1 MEQGKMRNQPEIFD
15 PPAGSLSPPPP
26 GRRASLSQDVLA
38 GGGEMGALMRAFDW
52 AKTPLGPVETWSP
65 TLRATTRLLLSN
77 CSAMLLWWGPEF
89 IQIYNDAYIPVLGDK
104 HPYVALGRPF
114 AECWSEVFYLLGP
127 LVRTALEGGPPT
139 WMDDIPLELNRFGF
153 VEETHFTIGYSP
165 VPDETAPGGIGGVL
179 ATVHEITEKVL
190 AERRVRVLRDLG
202 TTGPAEAKTAEE
214 ACAAAAATL
223 GNHGKDVPFALLYLT
238 ESNGRFARLAAHTG
252 IGDCAALGP
261 ELVEISDPAGSVW
274 PFAAAKEL
282 REIVAVYDLHRRFDH
297 LPSGPW
303 FDPPHSASVVPIR
316 SNISHQLAGF
326 LVAGISPRLR
336 LDDSYRGFLE
346 LACAQI
352 ATAIANARAYEEE
365 RRRNDA
371 LAEIDHAK
379 TIFFTNI
386 SHEFRTPLTLMMAPL
401 EDALAQPDRIPASER
416 VGLELAYRN
425 CLRLLKLVNTLL
437 DFSRIEAG
445 RMQAVFEPLDL
456 ATLTADL
463 ASVFRSAMERAGLKL
478 TVDCPTL
485 RQPVYVDREKWEK
498 IVLNLLSNAFKFTL
512 EGSIEVSLSDAGDRA
527 ELTVRDSGC
536 GITPEDLP
544 HVFER
549 FYRARHA
556 QSRSYEGSGIG
567 LALVQDLV
575 RLNGGTV
582 SAESEPGRGSSF
594 RVSVPFGSA
603 HLPADR
609 IGAASPSTSTA
620 IGSGAYLE
628 EALHWLPAAAGGG
641 AAQAAALP
649 RAESIAGSTPGSTP
663 GSISGAISGAK
674 LRERIVLAEDN
685 SDMREYVERLLA
697 PAYRVEPVGD
707 GQAGLEAVLRDP
719 PDLVLADVMMP
730 RLDGFGLLKALR
742 SSERTASIPV
752 ILLSARAGEE
762 SRVEGLSAGAD
773 DYLVKPFSAREL
785 TARVENHLALSRIR
799 RETEQRIRESEAR
812 FRAFVAA
819 SSDVVFRMNADWSEM
834 RQLRGRDF
842 IADTE
847 APSGSWLEKY
857 IHPDDQRLVLDAIR
871 KAIQEKSVFEL
882 EYRVLRLDGTPG
894 WTFSRAVPLFDAC
907 GEIVEWFGA
916 ATDITARKQSEQALL
931 RSEKL
936 ATLGRMAATI
946 AHEIN
951 NPLEA
956 VTNLLF
962 LADEEENLPA
972 PAHHYLQMAEVELR
986 RIAHITRQSLGFYR
1000 ESNAPALTSVNA
1012 VLDSAIDLLKS
1023 KIDQKRAMVER
1034 DWRADVRI
1042 VAVAGELRQVFS
1054 NLLTNSLDA
1063 IGFNGKIRIR
1073 ISTHASLRDAAA
1085 RSVRITFLDDGRG
1098 VSPAAR
1104 SHIFEPFFTTKGTV
1118 GTGLGL
1124 WVTKQIVDKH
1134 SGTIRLR
1141 SRSEGAKTGTAF
1153 SIVLPFESGSAGGGN

>member
-1 MEQGKMRNQPEIFD
+1 MEQGNLRNQPEIFEL
-15 PPAGSLSPPPP
+15 PVGPLSPPP
-26 GRRASLSQDVLA
+26 GRSASSCQEVFA

-65 TLRATTRLLLSN
+65 TLRVTTRLLLSN

-104 HPYVALGRPF
+104 HPHVALGRPF

-139 WMDDIPLELNRFGF
+139 WMEDIPLDLNRFGF

-202 TTGPAEAKTAEE
+202 TAGPAEAKTAEE

-261 ELVEISDPAGSVW
+261 DLVEISESGDSVW

-282 REIVAVYDLHRRFDH
+282 QEIVVIYDLQRRFDH

-303 FDPPHSASVVPIR
+303 FDPPHSAAVVPIR

-346 LACAQI
+346 LASAQI
-352 ATAIANARAYEEE
+352 ATTIANARAYEEE

-401 EDALAQPDRIPASER
+401 EDALAQPDQIPASQR

-425 CLRLLKLVNTLL
+425 SLRLLKLVNTLL

-463 ASVFRSAMERAGLKL
+463 ASLFRSTMERAGLKL
-478 TVDCPTL
+478 TVDCPSL
-485 RQPVYVDREKWEK
+485 REPVYVDREKWEK

-512 EGSIEVSLSDAGDRA
+512 EGSIEVSLGEAGDAA
-527 ELTVRDSGC
+527 ELTVRDTGC
-536 GITPEDLP
+536 GISAEDLP

-549 FYRARHA
+549 FYRAGHA

-582 SAESEPGRGSSF
+582 SVESRPGRGSTF

-609 IGAASPSTSTA
+609 IGATRAPAATA
-620 IGSGAYLE
+620 ISSVAYLE
-628 EALHWLPAAAGGG
+628 EALHWLPAMGDAGAAPAAGPGS
-641 AAQAAALP
+641 P
-649 RAESIAGSTPGSTP
+649 ESIPGSSPASSP
-663 GSISGAISGAK
+663 GSSPG
-674 LRERIVLAEDN
+674 LRQRERIVLAEDN
-685 SDMREYVERLLA
+685 SDMREYVQRLLA
-697 PAYRVEPVGD
+697 PAYRVESVGD

-730 RLDGFGLLKALR
+730 RLDGFGLVKALR

-762 SRVEGLSAGAD
+762 SRVEGVSAGAD

-785 TARVENHLALSRIR
+785 TARVENLLALSRIR
-799 RETEQRIRESEAR
+799 RETEQRIRESEER
-812 FRAFVAA
+812 FRAFVEA
-819 SSDVVFRMNADWSEM
+819 SSDVIYRMNADWSEM

-842 IADTE
+842 IADAE
-847 APSGSWLEKY
+847 APSGSWLEEY
-857 IHPDDQRLVLDAIR
+857 IHPDDHRLVLDAIQ
-871 KAIQEKSVFEL
+871 KAIREKSVFEL
-882 EYRVLRLDGTPG
+882 EHRVMRLDGTPG
-894 WTFSRAVPLFDAC
+894 WTFSRAVPLFDAS
-907 GEIVEWFGA
+907 GKIVEWFGA

-951 NPLEA
+951 NPLES

-972 PAHHYLQMAEVELR
+972 SAHHYLQMAEVELR

-1023 KIDQKRAMVER
+1023 KIDQKRATVER
-1034 DWRADVRI
+1034 DWRSDVHI

-1063 IGFNGKIRIR
+1063 IDFNGKIRIR
-1073 ISTHASLRDAAA
+1073 ISTHASAEDAAA
-1085 RSVRITFLDDGRG
+1085 RMVRITFLDDGRG
-1098 VSPAAR
+1098 ISPAAR

-1124 WVTKQIVDKH
+1124 WVTKQIVEKH
-1134 SGTIRLR
+1134 AGAIRLR
-1141 SRSEGAKTGTAF
+1141 SRSEGAKTGTVF
-1153 SIVLPFESGSAGGGN
+1153 SIVLPFETESAGDGN

>member
-1 MEQGKMRNQPEIFD
+1 MEQDKMRNRPEIIEL
-15 PPAGSLSPPPP
+15 PVTALGPPPP
-26 GRRASLSQDVLA
+26 GLCASSSQEVFA

-52 AKTPLGPVETWSP
+52 TKTPLGPVETWSP
-65 TLRATTRLLLSN
+65 TLRSTTRLLLSN
-77 CSAMLLWWGPEF
+77 CSGMLLWWGPDF
-89 IQIYNDAYIPVLGDK
+89 IQIYNDAYIPVLGNK
-104 HPYVALGRPF
+104 HPHVALGQPF

-139 WMDDIPLELNRFGF
+139 WMDDIPLEVDRFGF

-202 TTGPAEAKTAEE
+202 SAGPAEAKTAEE

-238 ESNGRFARLAAHTG
+238 ESNGKYARLAACTD
-252 IGDCAALGP
+252 IGDCAALSP
-261 ELVEISDPAGSVW
+261 DLVEIADSGGGVW
-274 PFAAAKEL
+274 PFAAAREL
-282 REIVAVYDLHRRFDH
+282 QQIVVVDDLRRRFDR
-297 LPSGPW
+297 LPTGPW
-303 FDPPHSASVVPIR
+303 LDPPHSAAVVPIR

-336 LDDSYRGFLE
+336 FGDTYRGFLE

-371 LAEIDHAK
+371 LAEIDQAK
-379 TIFFTNI
+379 TIFFANI

-401 EDALAQPDRIPASER
+401 EDALAQPDQIPSSQR

-456 ATLTADL
+456 AALTADL
-463 ASVFRSAMERAGLKL
+463 ASVFRSATERAGLKL
-478 TVDCPTL
+478 TVDCPPL
-485 RQPVYVDREKWEK
+485 REPVYIDREKWEK

-512 EGSIEVSLSDAGDRA
+512 EGSIEVSLRDAGGAA
-527 ELTVRDSGC
+527 ELTVRDTGC
-536 GITPEDLP
+536 GITQEDLP

-567 LALVQDLV
+567 LALVHDLV

-582 SAESEPGRGSSF
+582 SVESQPGRGSTF
-594 RVSVPFGSA
+594 QVSIPFGSA

-609 IGAASPSTSTA
+609 IGAAGPASSTA

-628 EALHWLPAAAGGG
+628 EALRWIPAGG
-641 AAQAAALP
+641 AAATALASAAP
-649 RAESIAGSTPGSTP
+649 IPGSIAESIPDSNP
-663 GSISGAISGAK
+663 GSIPVSRQ
-674 LRERIVLAEDN
+674 RERIVLAEDN
-685 SDMREYVERLLA
+685 SDMRDYVERLLA
-697 PAYRVEPVGD
+697 PAYQVEPVGD

-742 SSERTASIPV
+742 SGERTASIPV

-799 RETEQRIRESEAR
+799 RETEQRIRESEER

-819 SSDVVFRMNADWSEM
+819 SSDVVYRMNADWSEM

-857 IHPDDQRLVLDAIR
+857 IHPEDRRLVLDAVR

-882 EYRVLRLDGTPG
+882 EHRVLRLDDTPG
-894 WTFSRAVPLFDAC
+894 WTFSRAVPLLDAT
-907 GEIVEWFGA
+907 GEIVEWIGA

-972 PAHHYLQMAEVELR
+972 SAHHYLQMAEVELR
-986 RIAHITRQSLGFYR
+986 RVAHITRQSLGFYR
-1000 ESNAPALTSVNA
+1000 ESNAPSLTSINA
-1012 VLDSAIDLLKS
+1012 VLDSAVDLLKS
-1023 KIDQKRAMVER
+1023 KIDEKRATVEK
-1034 DWRADVRI
+1034 DWRADVQI

-1073 ISTHASLRDAAA
+1073 VSTHASARDPGA
-1085 RSVRITFLDDGRG
+1085 RTVRITFLDDGRG
-1098 VSPAAR
+1098 ISPSAR

-1124 WVTKQIVDKH
+1124 WVTRQIVDKH
-1134 SGTIRLR
+1134 SGSIRLR

-1153 SIVLPFESGSAGGGN
+1153 SIVLPFEAETAGDCNSL